1 MSQTLTALSFWLH
14 ALGTVLLIGHYL
26 LLSLL
31 YLPVFVKNQADPL
44 SGTIL
49 SEISRR
55 SRSWLYGSMLI
66 FAITGIYL
74 TFVDPNYLGIGNFN
88 NPWAILML
96 VKHILILAMIA
107 MGFWFNG
114 ILRVGPL
121 MSSNT
126 GSTQAIARFRQY
138 SNLMAI
144 AGVLV
149 LLLTAISQAQ

>member
-26 LLSLL
+26 LLSLI

-49 SEISRR
+49 SEISKR

-74 TFVDPNYLGIGNFN
+74 TFVDPNYLGIGNFSN
-88 NPWAILML
+88 LWAILML

-126 GSTQAIARFRQY
+126 GSTRAIARFRQY

-144 AGVLV
+144 TGVLI
-149 LLLTAISQAQ
+149 LLLTAISQAL